1 MLEFM
6 DGNQA
11 LVRGAIDAG
20 CRFFA
25 GYPITPATSI
35 LLEMSKELPKV
46 GGVAIQ
52 AEDEIAAIGFCI
64 GASMAGWKAMTA
76 SAGPGL
82 SLYSENIGMAI
93 MGEAPIVIGV
103 IQRQGPATGS
113 ATKVAQ
119 ADIQFV
125 RWGTSGGL
133 PVIAI
138 YPTTVAECYTFAIH
152 AFNLAERFR
161 APVFLLSDKELALTR
176 ERVDLNEFVKPE
188 VVDRKRAAASDSN
201 YLPYGFDDIADV
213 PAFAEF
219 GGDLVT
225 RFNTSTHDERGLLL
239 TGPEKIQRFID
250 HYEAKIMRHRDE
262 IAMVRADLEDGADT
276 LVISYGITARSA
288 AEAVAAA
295 RRQGKKISHLVVYT
309 IWPSPEKQILEA
321 ARVAKRIVV
330 PELNTGQYRLEIE
343 RIVGREIEIVGV
355 TKFNTELLSPEEI
368 ITRGKLI

>member
-35 LLEMSKELPKV
+35 LLEMSRELPKV

-93 MGEAPIVIGV
+93 MGEAPIVIGA

-133 PVIAI
+133 PVIAL

-152 AFNLAERFR
+152 AFNFAERFR
-161 APVFLLSDKELALTR
+161 TPVFLLSDKELALTR
-176 ERVDLNEFVKPE
+176 ERVDLEQFVKPE
-188 VVDRKRAAASDSN
+188 VVDRKRATASESN

-213 PAFAEF
+213 PAFADF
-219 GGDLVT
+219 GSDLIA

-239 TGPEKIQRFID
+239 TNPEKIQRFID

-262 IAMVRADLEDGADT
+262 IAMVRADLQDGADT

-295 RRQGKKISHLVVYT
+295 RRYGKKISHLVIYT

-321 ARVAKRIVV
+321 ARGAKRIVV
-330 PELNTGQYRLEIE
+330 PELNAGQYRLEIE
-343 RIVGREIEIVGV
+343 RIVGREIEVVGV
-355 TKFNTELLSPEEI
+355 NKFNTELLSPEEI
-368 ITRGKLI
+368 IARGKLI